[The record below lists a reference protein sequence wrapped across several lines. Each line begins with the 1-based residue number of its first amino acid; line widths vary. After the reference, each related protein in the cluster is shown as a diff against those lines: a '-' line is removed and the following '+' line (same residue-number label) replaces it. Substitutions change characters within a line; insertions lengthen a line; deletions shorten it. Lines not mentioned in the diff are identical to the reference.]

1 MVDLWLAVIGENE
14 NNMENQPTPSALQQ
28 AEQIVS
34 EFGIDGAI
42 LYDHKPV
49 LRIQVPDSVF
59 TDVLNLRTELVEK
72 LKPTGFRFI
81 ALDLDGNHTISN

>member
-1 MVDLWLAVIGENE
+1 MADLWLEVIGESK
-14 NNMENQPTPSALQQ
+14 NNMENQPTPSALYQ
-28 AEQIVS
+28 AKQIIS
-34 EFGIDGAI
+34 EFGFEGAI

-59 TDVLNLRTELVEK
+59 PQVLDLRTELVEK

-81 ALDLDGNHTISN
+81 ALDLDSKPKS

>member
-1 MVDLWLAVIGENE
+1 MADLWQEVIGESE

-28 AEQIVS
+28 AEHLIS
-34 EFGIDGAI
+34 EFGIEGAI

-49 LRIQVPDSVF
+49 LRIQVPDSAF
-59 TDVLNLRTELVEK
+59 TDVLKVRTELVEK

-81 ALDLDGNHTISN
+81 ALDLDSNSKS

>member
-1 MVDLWLAVIGENE
+1 MEDLWQEVIGESE

-28 AEQIVS
+28 AEHIVS
-34 EFGIDGAI
+34 EFGIEGVV
-42 LYDHKPV
+42 LFDHKPV
-49 LRIQVPDSVF
+49 LRIQVPEPVF

-81 ALDLDGNHTISN
+81 ALDLDSNSKIIL